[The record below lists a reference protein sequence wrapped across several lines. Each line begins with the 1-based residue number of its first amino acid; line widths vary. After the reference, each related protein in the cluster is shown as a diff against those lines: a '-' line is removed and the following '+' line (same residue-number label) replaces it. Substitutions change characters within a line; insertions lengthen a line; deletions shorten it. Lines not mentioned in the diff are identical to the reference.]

1 LTRCAPLGNLLPSA
15 HAPSKFSTH
24 FEGAFMKRFVLLAAM
39 ASLTATAPAVAQ
51 EQSRTAKSGYIQM
64 AQGASSCS
72 GWKAICETRG
82 PGCDAK
88 FAQCMK
94 SGCWTEGAKYG
105 GATQC
110 SLAKK

>member
-1 LTRCAPLGNLLPSA
+1 
-15 HAPSKFSTH
+15 
-24 FEGAFMKRFVLLAAM
+24 MKKYFILAAI
-39 ASLTATAPAVAQ
+39 AGLTAGAPAWAQ
-51 EQSRTAKSGYIQM
+51 ELSRTTKSGFVQM

-94 SGCWTEGAKYG
+94 SGCWTEGAKFG
-105 GATQC
+105 GATHC

>member
-1 LTRCAPLGNLLPSA
+1 
-15 HAPSKFSTH
+15 
-24 FEGAFMKRFVLLAAM
+24 MKRIALIAAAAGIFVNLAGALAEDKA
-39 ASLTATAPAVAQ
+39 ASP
-51 EQSRTAKSGYIQM
+51 SRPIQM

-94 SGCWTEGAKYG
+94 SGCWTEGPKYG
-105 GATQC
+105 GATHC